1 MKSLKFSVRPR
12 FDALEDRTTPARF
25 DAITPYYEQILNRLP
40 DAAGIAAWSSVAQ
53 TNGVAAMVRG
63 IWESPEHRGLEV
75 DAVYQRML
83 HRVAEPAGRQA
94 WINLFGAGYSEEHV
108 AFAIAAS
115 PEYQALHPGS
125 KQLVDAMFNDLLG
138 RPASA
143 ADEAAWLNRSAGA
156 IASGLVSSPEYA
168 NGVVGSFYA
177 TYLGGG
183 NPTGQ
188 AAFVA
193 DLTGHRTTVTRVAE
207 AIIGSA
213 PFAPAHSP
221 QFTQD
226 VSITWINQALAA
238 IQTDGTPPPKAS
250 RGLAMVSLAMF
261 DAVMAI
267 EKIPTYLVNVVPVG
281 GLFPE
286 VAAGAA
292 AFQVLSSLYPAQATT
307 LNQAFAQF
315 LAQAPDGLAKTA
327 AIAYGKSVGAAVLAA
342 RANDGATTAK
352 PYTPVA
358 APGEW
363 QPTPPANA
371 AALLP
376 QWADVAPF
384 SMTSPSQFRPAGPPA
399 LTSQAWADAFNEVKS
414 VGSATSITRT
424 ADQTQIAK
432 FWADGAGTV
441 TPPGHWNAIAAQ
453 VAASKGKTFE
463 QNVRMFAMLNVA
475 LADAGI
481 TAWNTKYAFHNW
493 RPITAIRNA
502 DTDNN
507 AATVIDPSWTP
518 LLTTPPFPEYISGH
532 STFSSAA
539 ATVLSSLFGTAF
551 GFTTDGVVDG
561 ATVQRSF
568 ASFVAAAAEAGQ
580 SRIYGGIHYQFS
592 NVDGLAAGQAL
603 AQNVLSR
610 FAST

>member
-1 MKSLKFSVRPR
+1 MWTSV
-12 FDALEDRTTPARF
+12 L
-25 DAITPYYEQILNRLP
+25 
-40 DAAGIAAWSSVAQ
+40 Q
-53 TNGVAAMVRG
+53 TNGVPAVVQG
-63 IWESPEHRGLEV
+63 VWESPEHRGLEV
-75 DAVYQRML
+75 EALYQQLL
-83 HRVAEPAGRQA
+83 HRAAEPAGREA
-94 WINLFGAGYSEEHV
+94 WARVFGLGYSEDYV
-108 AFAIAAS
+108 AYAIAGS
-115 PEYQALHPGS
+115 PEYQLRHPGAT
-125 KQLVDAMFNDLLG
+125 QLVDALYSDLLG

-143 ADEAAWLNRSAGA
+143 ADEAAWSNRLAGSVA
-156 IASGLVSSPEYA
+156 IGIAFSPEA
-168 NGVVGSFYA
+168 LNHAVGGIYA
-177 TYLGGG
+177 TYLGAID
-183 NPTGQ
+183 PTGQ
-188 AAFVA
+188 AGFVA
-193 DLTGHRTTVTRVAE
+193 NLIRRRTTVTGIAE
-207 AIIGSA
+207 SIIGSA
-213 PFAPAHSP
+213 SFVPAHSP
-221 QFTQD
+221 HFSQD

-250 RGLAMVSLAMF
+250 RGLAMASLAMF
-261 DAVMAI
+261 DAVAAI
-267 EKIPTYLVNVVPVG
+267 EKTPAYLVHVTPQA

-292 AFQVLSSLYPAQATT
+292 AYQVLSSLYPAQAAT
-307 LNQAFAQF
+307 LDQAFANFSSQV
-315 LAQAPDGLAKTA
+315 PDGLARTA
-327 AIAYGKSVGAAVLAA
+327 AIAYGRSVGAAVVAA
-342 RANDGATTAK
+342 RANDGSATAA

-358 APGEW
+358 GPGEW

-371 AALLP
+371 PALLP
-376 QWADVAPF
+376 QWANLTPF
-384 SMTSPSQFRPAGPPA
+384 SMTSSSQFRPAGPPA
-399 LTSQAWADAFNEVKS
+399 LTSQAWADAFNGVKS
-414 VGSATSITRT
+414 LGGANGSTRT

-441 TPPGHWNAIAAQ
+441 TPPGHWNKIAAQ
-453 VAASKGKTFE
+453 VGAAQGDTFE
-463 QNVRMFAMLNVA
+463 RNVRMFAMLNVA

-561 ATVQRSF
+561 ATAQRSF